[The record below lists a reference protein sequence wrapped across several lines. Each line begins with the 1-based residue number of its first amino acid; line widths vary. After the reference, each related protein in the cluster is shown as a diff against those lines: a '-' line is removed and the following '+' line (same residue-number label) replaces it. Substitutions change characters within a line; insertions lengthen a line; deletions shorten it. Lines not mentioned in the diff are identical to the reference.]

1 MITKSPMSMWGAKV
15 GLCLPRRRLA
25 VWTARRPRTTSV
37 ASMTSHSRWMSAGLG
52 LYVRTAMS
60 RSRSLVPIL
69 GRGAGGGAAA
79 SDEHG
84 PDRSLLRRDDV
95 RICTR
100 SGPPWGGSGRGRSR
114 DQQEYGA
121 RARAVKTA
129 DRRRHPHRLA
139 ARREGDRTSVAGR
152 VEPVV
157 VPPRV
162 TGGQRPHTS
171 AALPHEDALV

>member
-1 MITKSPMSMWGAKV
+1 
-15 GLCLPRRRLA
+15 
-25 VWTARRPRTTSV
+25 
-37 ASMTSHSRWMSAGLG
+37 MTSHSRWMSAGLG

-129 DRRRHPHRLA
+129 DRRRQRPI
-139 ARREGDRTSVAGR
+139 RRVKTWKS
-152 VEPVV
+152 PS
-157 VPPRV
+157 PS
-162 TGGQRPHTS
+162 TGGGTPIASLPDAKAIVRPS
-171 AALPHEDALV
+171 